1 MAFTGFNVPNLHL
14 IEDSFPQRIPTQFEQ
29 RDAVRS
35 LAQMGATV
43 ARIYTLSIQS
53 NVTRLTHIAEERN
66 ISASINSVWLGGFD
80 PQSPGSPKTAPTS
93 PNWILIPGTD
103 APRLYANT
111 ALFVALDSAIAE
123 AARHGV
129 KLIVPF
135 IDHWHWWGGLNAFSQ
150 MHNQSAAAFYTDAK
164 VVSNFK
170 AVVQFVATRNNS
182 VSGMRYSNDPAIYAW
197 ETGNELSNAHAFSSP
212 AVSNRFYSNIA
223 SYRVPAEWTIGLA
236 TLLKSPSVNVT
247 QPVID
252 GSYNIYGW
260 DEAVLSHPLIDGFTG
275 HYYQTGAPGNWDAIG
290 VCASFWVLSCLIL
303 FCIWKRPAW
312 FFIRVPETRRGLF
325 SFICLGHCAR
335 RQRTPSRIK
344 LKYFQNRNNP
354 DLTDSPEFD
363 PGFDRDRSIN
373 SRFVDHDKP
382 TVLATVVVASLIL
395 AIISFLVAIILL
407 LLQAL
412 PLPEQDYAKR
422 FEQDYDT
429 VTRYN
434 KTFYVGEFGLATT
447 SDYERLLSAVQ
458 NRNSQNP
465 TKKSSGALIWS
476 LRFHSRDGGF
486 YVHNESDY
494 YKSYHWPGGFALK
507 QGKKNQTGF
516 GADESA
522 TMALMSRFS
531 AMSARAAGGVS
542 ANPYFE
548 AAPSPPPV
556 MLDAVVNVDAIT
568 QVGLTWRGSA
578 GARSYT
584 IQRAKVDERGRIG
597 DFEVLAQEVTDAVES
612 GSVLYEDLDV
622 VAGGS
627 YAYRVYGVSDFGRS
641 ETSNSTIVSVK

>member
-14 IEDSFPQRIPTQFEQ
+14 IEDTFPQRIPTQFEQ

-66 ISASINSVWLGGFD
+66 ISGSLNSIWLGGFD
-80 PQSPGSPKTAPTS
+80 PQSPDSPKTSVTT

-111 ALFVALDSAIAE
+111 ALFIALDSAIAE

-150 MHNQSAAAFYTDAK
+150 IHNQSAAAFYTDPT

-170 AVVQFVATRNNS
+170 AVAQFVATRNNS
-182 VSGMRYSNDPAIYAW
+182 ISGIRYSNDPAIYAW

-212 AVSNRFYSNIA
+212 AVSNRFYSNVA

-236 TLLKSPSVNVT
+236 TFLKSPSVNVT

-252 GSYNIYGW
+252 GSYNVYGW

-290 VCASFWVLSCLIL
+290 
-303 FCIWKRPAW
+303 
-312 FFIRVPETRRGLF
+312 
-325 SFICLGHCAR
+325 HCVG
-335 RQRTPSRIK
+335 RQRTASRIK
-344 LKYFQNRNNP
+344 LKFFQGRNKA
-354 DLTDSPEFD
+354 DVTEEFD
-363 PGFDRDRSIN
+363 PGFDNDRSIN
-373 SRFVDHDKP
+373 SHFVDHDKP
-382 TVLATVVVASLIL
+382 TILATLVVATLIL
-395 AIISFLVAIILL
+395 AIISFFVAFILL

-447 SDYERLLSAVQ
+447 SDYERLLSAVH

-465 TKKSSGALIWS
+465 TKKNSGALIWS

-494 YKSYHWPGGFALK
+494 YKSYHWPGGFGLK

-522 TMALMSRFS
+522 TMALLTRFS
-531 AMSARAAGGVS
+531 VMSARAHRGVP
-542 ANPYFE
+542 ANPFFE
-548 AAPSPPPV
+548 TAPSPPPV
-556 MLDAVVNVDAIT
+556 MLDAVVNVEASV

-578 GARSYT
+578 GARNYT

-597 DFEVLAQEVTDAVES
+597 DFEILAQEVTDAVES

-622 VAGGS
+622 VAGSS
-627 YAYRVYGVSDFGRS
+627 YAYRVYGVGDFGRS
-641 ETSNSTIVSVK
+641 ETSNSSIVSVK